1 VYAAISF
8 AFFAPPLLG
17 DLSHTYIG
25 LSARKVASGY
35 ADPSAQI
42 WFLDWWPHA
51 LRHGLNPFV
60 AHLVWAPGSF
70 NMARATS
77 IPGASLLMTP
87 LTALWGPVV
96 AYNLLMLAAPA
107 LAGWTAFLLCRQ
119 VTDRFWPSVLG
130 GYLFGFSAYE
140 LAQMT
145 AHLNLSLVFPVPLAV
160 LLVVLRLQGKLGPL
174 AFAAALGG
182 VLVLLFSFSPEV
194 FLTTTLFGGI
204 ALLLAMWFGRA
215 RRRDVVALAP
225 WVLAAYV
232 VAGAMVSPYLF
243 YLFKSPLPVRA
254 GWPAT
259 HSTDLLNLFLPT
271 RTTLIGHDVFSA
283 RTSAFTAGLAEEGA
297 YLGPLLLIVAWFGA
311 TQWRTVAGRVLLA
324 SAGIVVLLSLGPTLH
339 VGGSESVPLPWTLA
353 TQAGLLQ
360 AALPSR
366 FMLFAWLAVAIMAAL
381 WLAARGR
388 RPWMRWAIA
397 ALCAIVLLPNLAAPL
412 WRASDRA
419 PAFFRD
425 GSAARYLSLRTNT
438 LVIPFGGRGLSMIWH
453 TESGLSF
460 PIVGGYVNRETA
472 PWYLRWRVV
481 RTFLNGRIVPD
492 YARALRAFLIGERV
506 GAIVVADHTAGPW
519 GRLFGSLG
527 VRPIHVGGVTLYRA
541 PPGGWWPTIEQP
553 AAGGG

>member
-1 VYAAISF
+1 
-8 AFFAPPLLG
+8 
-17 DLSHTYIG
+17 
-25 LSARKVASGY
+25 
-35 ADPSAQI
+35 
-42 WFLDWWPHA
+42 
-51 LRHGLNPFV
+51 
-60 AHLVWAPGSF
+60 
-70 NMARATS
+70 
-77 IPGASLLMTP
+77 
-87 LTALWGPVV
+87 
-96 AYNLLMLAAPA
+96 
-107 LAGWTAFLLCRQ
+107 
-119 VTDRFWPSVLG
+119 
-130 GYLFGFSAYE
+130 
-140 LAQMT
+140 MT